1 MVEKVRQGYDLVV
14 GTRLRGKILPGAM
27 PWKNRYIGNPVL
39 TGTLNFLFRSGL
51 SDAHCGMRAFRREA
65 FERMDLRCTGM
76 EFASEMI
83 VKATLLGMQRA
94 EVPITY
100 APDGRNRPSHLRP
113 WRDGWRHLRFLLL
126 YSPSWLYMIPGILL
140 FLLGISL
147 NTFLNLIPESAYI
160 TLGSLFFGTH
170 WTVPATLS
178 AVFGLQVIFL
188 GLISLLYSV
197 QRGLYPQPA
206 WFERFSKRISLELGL
221 LVGVVLILAG
231 SAVEGVILVKWI
243 RSSFGAL
250 AEFRL
255 AMFGLMWIMLGTE
268 CMLNSFVLGLLNQQ
282 VETIPAEVRIQ
293 QHQPVENRSEE
304 TIPSSVG

>member
-1 MVEKVRQGYDLVV
+1 
-14 GTRLRGKILPGAM
+14 M

-39 TGTLNFLFRSGL
+39 TSTLNFLFHSGL
-51 SDAHCGMRAFRREA
+51 SDAHCGLRAFRREA

-83 VKATLLGMQRA
+83 VKATLLGMRRG

-100 APDGRNRPSHLRP
+100 APDGRSRASHLRP

-140 FLLGISL
+140 FFSGIGL
-147 NTFLNLIPESAYI
+147 NTFLNLIPELAYI

-178 AVFGLQVIFL
+178 AVFGLQIIFL

-206 WFERFSKRISLELGL
+206 WFERFSRHISLELGL
-221 LVGVVLILAG
+221 LVGLFLILAG
-231 SAVEGVILVKWI
+231 SGIEGIILVKWI
-243 RSSFGAL
+243 RSAFGEL

-255 AMFGLMWIMLGTE
+255 AMFGLMWIILGTE
-268 CMLNSFVLGLLNQQ
+268 CMLNSFVIGLLGQQ
-282 VETIPAEVRIQ
+282 VETIPTDIRTRQAIPARTL
-293 QHQPVENRSEE
+293 VENPAES
-304 TIPSSVG
+304 GAD